1 MFYFGCVE
9 KLQVREIIISPVK
22 VQLGVIPGER
32 MIPNMECRLKANV
45 LTESIMA
52 FSFL

>member
-1 MFYFGCVE
+1 M
-9 KLQVREIIISPVK
+9 REIIISPVK

-45 LTESIMA
+45 LTESINGI
-52 FSFL
+52 FFFVRYT